1 MRYYSMEQ
9 VINFVKDINGCYLI
23 LNLLLLICLNLYLKS
38 RNVEKIKT
46 RFILG
51 VAFLASVILFLHMN
65 GIIQSIFQLK
75 YLSMKVYLMVV
86 AITNITALYT
96 INKKIRLGYSIIN
109 YTLFIL
115 ITLIFGATFAVVLG
129 NKIEALYIMDISN
142 AVTLVDL
149 SFVIFILYLIMMSLI
164 YIGYYLFSSHSN
176 IEQMEKNIQENSI
189 KKRNYL
195 ENNNKKFKLRL
206 SFWKRTKTKLK
217 KKNSILSP
225 EELLS
230 YKDKNNFYING
241 VECGIIFEDSNQENI
256 IKNYHILL
264 EDIHAK
270 LVNGFTLEEN
280 QLLKSICTKLQVSN
294 LNYIDLHNA
303 SILNRVSV
311 EEYNFL
317 KRLMGVQ

>member
-1 MRYYSMEQ
+1 MEQ
-9 VINFVKDINGCYLI
+9 VINFVKDINVCYLI

-51 VAFLASVILFLHMN
+51 VAVLVSVILFSHMN
-65 GIIQSIFQLK
+65 GIIQSIFQLR

-86 AITNITALYT
+86 AITNIIALFT

-115 ITLIFGATFAVVLG
+115 ITLIFGAAFAVVLG

-149 SFVIFILYLIMMSLI
+149 SFVIFILYLIMMFLI

-176 IEQMEKNIQENSI
+176 IEQMEKNIQENSV
-189 KKRNYL
+189 KKRDYL
-195 ENNNKKFKLRL
+195 EDNNKKFKLRL

-317 KRLMGVQ
+317 KKLMGVQ

>member
-1 MRYYSMEQ
+1 MEQ
-9 VINFVKDINGCYLI
+9 VINFVKDINVCYLI

-51 VAFLASVILFLHMN
+51 VAVLVSVILFSHMN

-86 AITNITALYT
+86 AITNIIALFT

-115 ITLIFGATFAVVLG
+115 ITLIFGAAFAVVLG

-149 SFVIFILYLIMMSLI
+149 SFVIFILYLIMMFLI

-176 IEQMEKNIQENSI
+176 IEQMEKNIQENSV
-189 KKRNYL
+189 KKRDYL
-195 ENNNKKFKLRL
+195 EDNNKKFKLRL

-317 KRLMGVQ
+317 KKLMGVQ